1 MKLERMTGPEHPLY
15 AAAWAL
21 YEAAFPANERR
32 DEEWQARALKQD
44 TYWMCVAAEDGTL
57 CAIAFYWMHGGELFL
72 EHLAVAPELRGRGIG
87 AALLREIRA
96 LPGKLILEIEKPVDA
111 ETQRRLRFY
120 EREGLTLAPFG
131 YDAPGYQAGTGDCA
145 LQLMSEGAMSKLEF
159 ARHCAF
165 LQEVVLDC
173 TAGGAKPLCIWK
185 E

>member
-1 MKLERMTGPEHPLY
+1 MKLEHMTGPEHPLY

-32 DEEWQARALKQD
+32 DAEWQARALAQD
-44 TYWMCVAAEDGTL
+44 AYHMCAAAEDGAL

-72 EHLAVAPELRGRGIG
+72 EHLAVASE
-87 AALLREIRA
+87 
-96 LPGKLILEIEKPVDA
+96 
-111 ETQRRLRFY
+111 QRRLRFY

>member
-1 MKLERMTGPEHPLY
+1 MKNLEIYIHIPFCVKKCAYCDFLSAPAST
-15 AAAWAL
+15 
-21 YEAAFPANERR
+21 EAQR
-32 DEEWQARALKQD
+32 QYL
-44 TYWMCVAAEDGTL
+44 L
-57 CAIAFYWMHGGELFL
+57 
-72 EHLAVAPELRGRGIG
+72 
-87 AALLREIRA
+87 ALLREIRE
-96 LPGKLILEIEKPVDA
+96 LPGKLILEIEKPDDA
-111 ETQRRLRFY
+111 KTQRRLRFY

-131 YDAPGYQAGTGDCA
+131 YDAPGYQAGTGDCP

>member
-1 MKLERMTGPEHPLY
+1 MKLEHMTGPEHPLY

-32 DEEWQARALKQD
+32 DAEWQ
-44 TYWMCVAAEDGTL
+44 DGAL

-72 EHLAVAPELRGRGIG
+72 EHLAVASELRGRGIG
-87 AALLREIRA
+87 AALLREIRE
-96 LPGKLILEIEKPVDA
+96 LPGKLILEIEKPDDA
-111 ETQRRLRFY
+111 KTQRRLRFY

-185 E
+185 K

>member
-1 MKLERMTGPEHPLY
+1 MSGATQNAGT
-15 AAAWAL
+15 
-21 YEAAFPANERR
+21 
-32 DEEWQARALKQD
+32 RAGAGRIS
-44 TYWMCVAAEDGTL
+44 YVCRSGGWSRCA
-57 CAIAFYWMHGGELFL
+57 AIAFYWMHGGELFL
-72 EHLAVAPELRGRGIG
+72 EHLAVASELRGRGIG
-87 AALLREIRA
+87 AALLREIRE
-96 LPGKLILEIEKPVDA
+96 LPGKLILEIEKPDDA
-111 ETQRRLRFY
+111 KTQRRLRFY

>member
-1 MKLERMTGPEHPLY
+1 MKLERMTGSEHSLY

-32 DEEWQARALKQD
+32 DAEWQARALAQD
-44 TYWMCVAAEDGTL
+44 AYYMCAAAEDGAL

-72 EHLAVAPELRGRGIG
+72 EHLAVAPGLRGRGIG
-87 AALLREIRA
+87 AALLREIRE
-96 LPGKLILEIEKPVDA
+96 LPGKLILEIEKPDDA

-145 LQLMSEGAMSKLEF
+145 LQLMSEGAMSKPEF
-159 ARHCAF
+159 AWHCAF
-165 LQEVVLDC
+165 LQETVLEC
-173 TAGGAKPLCIWK
+173 TAGGAKPLTIWK

>member
-1 MKLERMTGPEHPLY
+1 MTPG
-15 AAAWAL
+15 
-21 YEAAFPANERR
+21 
-32 DEEWQARALKQD
+32 ARVID
-44 TYWMCVAAEDGTL
+44 VGTGSG
-57 CAIAFYWMHGGELFL
+57 I
-72 EHLAVAPELRGRGIG
+72 LAIG
-87 AALLREIRA
+87 AALLGEIRE
-96 LPGKLILEIEKPVDA
+96 LPGKLILEIEKPDDA
-111 ETQRRLRFY
+111 KTQRRLRFY

>member
-1 MKLERMTGPEHPLY
+1 MGTV
-15 AAAWAL
+15 W
-21 YEAAFPANERR
+21 AAFPANERR
-32 DEEWQARALKQD
+32 DAEWQARALAQD
-44 TYWMCVAAEDGTL
+44 AYHMCAAAEDGAL
-57 CAIAFYWMHGGELFL
+57 CAISITGCTAGNCFWSIWPWLR
-72 EHLAVAPELRGRGIG
+72 ELRGRGIG
-87 AALLREIRA
+87 AALLREIRE
-96 LPGKLILEIEKPVDA
+96 LPGKLILEIEKPDDA
-111 ETQRRLRFY
+111 KTQRRLRFY

-159 ARHCAF
+159 ARHRAL

>member
-1 MKLERMTGPEHPLY
+1 MKLEHMTGPEHPLY

-32 DEEWQARALKQD
+32 DAEWQARALAQD
-44 TYWMCVAAEDGTL
+44 AYHMCAAAEDGTL

-72 EHLAVAPELRGRGIG
+72 EHLAVASELRGRGIG
-87 AALLREIRA
+87 AGAAAGDPGIAGEADPRDREAGRREDAAAAAVLRARG
-96 LPGKLILEIEKPVDA
+96 LDA
-111 ETQRRLRFY
+111 CAVWLRCA
-120 EREGLTLAPFG
+120 GLSG
-131 YDAPGYQAGTGDCA
+131 GDGDCA

>member
-44 TYWMCVAAEDGTL
+44 TYWMCAAAEDGTL
-57 CAIAFYWMHGGELFL
+57 CAIAFYWTHGEELFL

-111 ETQRRLRFY
+111 ETQRRLR
-120 EREGLTLAPFG
+120 RSSRRAIP
-131 YDAPGYQAGTGDCA
+131 P
-145 LQLMSEGAMSKLEF
+145 
-159 ARHCAF
+159 
-165 LQEVVLDC
+165 
-173 TAGGAKPLCIWK
+173 P
-185 E
+185 

>member
-1 MKLERMTGPEHPLY
+1 MAGTR
-15 AAAWAL
+15 W
-21 YEAAFPANERR
+21 RR
-32 DEEWQARALKQD
+32 THIICA
-44 TYWMCVAAEDGTL
+44 AAEDGAL

-72 EHLAVAPELRGRGIG
+72 EHLAVASELRADAGSVRRCCGRSGIAG
-87 AALLREIRA
+87 EADPRDRSR
-96 LPGKLILEIEKPVDA
+96 
-111 ETQRRLRFY
+111 TTRRRSGGCGFT